1 MTNLVTIRSGEWPLS
16 GVVHTPRFRPK
27 RRVGV
32 VLLHENF
39 NTKFGTHRIFYQ
51 LGEALAD
58 NGLYALRYDNRG
70 TCDSPRIHP
79 LTFLDRVEDACAA
92 SKFFMNNYELD
103 SMLFWGLC
111 MGAAVAVHAS
121 KQLGPQRPRGMML
134 CSILADP
141 LDASLPQFGYAQ
153 VNLSRFIEQRLFRGG
168 VWQRTVRFVTDRT
181 YRQNAG
187 KLVKQLVM
195 RYFAR
200 GPELDQLQKHIAQ
213 VGDLLS
219 RYTGPTVFVFGDK
232 DDSWPT
238 FVKRINV
245 DDRLGLATKK
255 SERTL
260 LLIEGGDHTFSV
272 LKHTQ
277 ILISWTTAWAQAMRD
292 GTPPQFDHFK
302 SEITGGIPV
311 AAPAN

>member
-1 MTNLVTIRSGEWPLS
+1 MPDLVTVHNGQWPLS

-51 LGEALAD
+51 LGEALAES
-58 NGLYALRYDNRG
+58 GLYALRYDNRG

-79 LTFLDRVEDACAA
+79 LTFPDRVEDACAA
-92 SKFFMNNYELD
+92 SKFFMNKYELD
-103 SMLFWGLC
+103 SVLFWGLC

-121 KQLGPQRPRGMML
+121 ELLGPQIPQGMML

-141 LDASLPQFGYAQ
+141 LDASLPQFGYSQ
-153 VNLSRFIEQRLFRGG
+153 VNLSRFIDQRLFQGG
-168 VWQRTVRFVTDRT
+168 AWQRAFRFVTDRE
-181 YRQNAG
+181 YRQNAVT
-187 KLVKQLVM
+187 KVKKLVM
-195 RYFAR
+195 RYFAS
-200 GPELDQLQKHIAQ
+200 GPELGQLQKHIAR

-219 RYTGPTVFVFGDK
+219 RYTGPTVFVFGDQ
-232 DDSWPT
+232 DALLST
-238 FVKRINV
+238 FVNRINV
-245 DDRLGLATKK
+245 DDRLGLAIRE

-277 ILISWTTAWAQAMRD
+277 ILISWTTAWAQALRD
-292 GTPPQFDHFK
+292 GTPPQFDHSK